1 MRYEKGNHSR
11 YRNNT
16 SVEECASL
24 LSKTVYLLSFSLVY
38 LFLFFSL
45 LISKTND
52 LSATEWMSLCVYMR
66 VLPFFSLYNGAEF
79 STHTSLRDFEEGKQE
94 KQKKKRE
101 RTKRKWDTMEEK
113 DKNGGN

>member
-52 LSATEWMSLCVYMR
+52 LSATE
-66 VLPFFSLYNGAEF
+66 
-79 STHTSLRDFEEGKQE
+79 
-94 KQKKKRE
+94 
-101 RTKRKWDTMEEK
+101 
-113 DKNGGN
+113 